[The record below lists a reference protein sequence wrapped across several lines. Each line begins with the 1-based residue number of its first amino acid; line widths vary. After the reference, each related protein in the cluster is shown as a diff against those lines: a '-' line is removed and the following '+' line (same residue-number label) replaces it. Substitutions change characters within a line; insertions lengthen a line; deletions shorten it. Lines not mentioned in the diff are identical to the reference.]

1 MFVFF
6 GRLLPSASFTGDP
19 WHFILERR
27 GVPGEQG
34 CLDQWGKLG
43 CHWMFNIWKIWSGSA
58 NYSKD
63 SLPRPLETGTSRIAV
78 ETSRTPQKSGEMV
91 VEPSM

>member
-1 MFVFF
+1 MCVCVHR
-6 GRLLPSASFTGDP
+6 GRLLPSASFTGEP

-34 CLDQWGKLG
+34 CLDQRGPWKLG
-43 CHWMFNIWKIWSGSA
+43 HLGSPF
-58 NYSKD
+58 K
-63 SLPRPLETGTSRIAV
+63 
-78 ETSRTPQKSGEMV
+78 TSRTPQKSDEML